1 MRLFLAINPPL
12 EVRSAIW
19 NATAAVRR
27 AWPDVTWVAESRI
40 HLTLKFLGEQPD
52 GAVGPLA
59 DAIRVVG
66 QSHAAPHVRVAGIG
80 AFPNF
85 RRPTVVWIG
94 VDPDP
99 RLELLHH
106 DVEVACTA
114 LGYEI
119 DGRPFRPHLTLG
131 RIKARGNAEQIRA
144 LGGAARK
151 VRFSDD
157 FVVDSIDVTQ
167 SALGP
172 AGPTYTILVAAPLR
186 VG

>member
-1 MRLFLAINPPL
+1 MRLFLAINPPHH
-12 EVRSAIW
+12 VRSAIW
-19 NATAAVRR
+19 NATLSLRD
-27 AWPDVTWVAESRI
+27 AWPDVSWVAEPRI
-40 HLTLKFLGEQPD
+40 HLTLKFIGEQPD
-52 GAVGPLA
+52 AALAPLA
-59 DAIRVVG
+59 DALRTIGR
-66 QSHAAPHVRVAGIG
+66 SHAAPHVRVAGLG

-85 RRPTVVWIG
+85 RRPNVVWIG

-106 DVEVACTA
+106 DVEVACNA

-131 RIKARGNAEQIRA
+131 RIAVRGNAEQIRA

-151 VRFSDD
+151 VRFTDD
-157 FVVDSIDVTQ
+157 FIVESIDVMQ

-172 AGPTYTILVAAPLR
+172 GGPTYATLVSAPLR